1 MSRQTDRSKPVG
13 GRAVPEPPRPQDTP
27 APNLQAMDLIQDL
40 DAVVW
45 EANPRTLRFSF
56 VSKRAEDMFGF
67 PLERWLSEPGF
78 FAGRIHPSDRKR
90 VVDDYRA
97 TVREGDDHS
106 LEYRVLAADGR
117 TVWIR
122 DRVRVSRDARG
133 RPTSLRGVMVD
144 TTARREAD
152 EALRESEDRYR
163 RLVEES
169 PDAILVHVDGK
180 FVFANESAARLLGAA
195 SPEELIGIEALRIV
209 HPDFHDT
216 VRSRIEAEER
226 GLSVPLIEEKFVR
239 LDGSIVEVE
248 VAGLP
253 ATYRGRPGGQIVVRD
268 ITERRMAEKELQ
280 DTQTRYRALVE
291 SIPAV
296 LYIDIPHRDEQT
308 TVYVSPQIETM
319 LGLAQ
324 DAYKSDPWFWHH
336 QIHPEDRDRALAE
349 YHRGVDSGKPFSH
362 EYRVVTPDERT
373 VWIRDEAVV
382 LKDEEGRLMVQGAM
396 FDISEYRLAE
406 QALKRRD
413 AILEAVDFAAEKF
426 LGTPEWEETIDEV
439 LRRIGDATTASRAYI
454 FENFTARD
462 GSFRCRQ
469 IHEWSAEGVEPQI
482 DNPDLRDFPWIEGG
496 WEDEMRTLAAGAI
509 VNGPVAERPESER
522 SLLEKQQIRSV
533 LAVPVFVEDE
543 WWGFAGFDDCFTE
556 RTWSTAEVEA
566 LKAAAGTLGA
576 AVQRRRIETV
586 LRETEAKYRAIVEQI
601 PAVLYVDEPSDKWMT
616 SYISPQLQTILGI
629 SPRDWVEDPELW
641 YKHLHP
647 DDRDRAYETYRE
659 GVAAGEPFSFEYRM
673 ITPNGMFW
681 IRDEAIVLKD
691 ESKTLVQGVMFD
703 ITERKKAEE
712 ALLESEGR
720 EREAARELR
729 SLNEMKNTFLAAVSH
744 EMRSPLTSVL
754 GLSLTLEQQP
764 DLPADERADLVERL
778 SSNARKLQDLL
789 ANLLDLDRLSRG
801 VITPQRRPTDIGALA
816 RRALENVDHL
826 EGRRVTV
833 QAEDIVAYLDGP
845 KVERIVENLLVN
857 AARHTAPD
865 TAVWLNARA
874 ENGGVLIT
882 VEDDGEGIPQE
893 IREEIFEPFRQGPN
907 PSPHNP
913 GTGIG
918 LALVRRFAE
927 LHGGRAWVEPGEKG
941 GAAFRV
947 YLPDES
953 PEEHRP
959 AG

>member
-1 MSRQTDRSKPVG
+1 
-13 GRAVPEPPRPQDTP
+13 
-27 APNLQAMDLIQDL
+27 MDLIQDL

-45 EANPRTLRFSF
+45 EANPKTLRFSF
-56 VSKRAEDMFGF
+56 VSKRAEDIFGF
-67 PLERWLSEPGF
+67 PLDRWLNEPGF

-90 VVDDYRA
+90 VVNDYRA
-97 TVREGDDHS
+97 AVREGDDHS
-106 LEYRVLAADGR
+106 FEYRVLAADGR
-117 TVWIR
+117 IVWVR
-122 DRVRVSRDARG
+122 DRVRVSRDATG

-144 TTARREAD
+144 ATARKEAE

-195 SPEELIGIEALRIV
+195 SPEKLIGLEAMQIV
-209 HPDFHDT
+209 HPDFHDA
-216 VRSRIEAEER
+216 VRARIEAEEQGR
-226 GLSVPLIEEKFVR
+226 SVPLLEEKFVR
-239 LDGSIVEVE
+239 LDGNVLDVE

-253 ATYRGRPGGQIVVRD
+253 ATYKGKAGGQIVVRD
-268 ITERRMAEKELQ
+268 ITKRKDAEEQLHG
-280 DTQTRYRALVE
+280 TQAKYRALVE
-291 SIPAV
+291 SIPAI
-296 LYIDIPHRDEQT
+296 LYIDIPSRGSQT
-308 TVYVSPQIETM
+308 TIYVSPQIETM
-319 LGLAQ
+319 LGLKQ
-324 DAYKSDPWFWHH
+324 DAYKNDPWFWHH
-336 QIHPEDRDRALAE
+336 QIHPEDKDRALAT
-349 YHRGVDSGKPFSH
+349 YHRGVESGRPFSL
-362 EYRVVTPDERT
+362 EYRIVTPDERI

-382 LKDEEGRLMVQGAM
+382 LEDEEGSAMVQGAM

-413 AILEAVDFAAEKF
+413 AILEAVDFAAERF
-426 LGTPEWEETIDEV
+426 LGTPAWEETIDEV
-439 LRRIGDATTASRAYI
+439 LRRIGEATTASRVYI
-454 FENFTARD
+454 FENFTAED
-462 GSFRCRQ
+462 GSLRHRQ
-469 IHEWSAEGVEPQI
+469 IHEWAAEGIAPQI
-482 DNPDLRDFPWIEGG
+482 DNPELKDIGWIEDG
-496 WEDEMRTLAAGAI
+496 WDDEMRILSSGGI
-509 VNGPVAERPESER
+509 VNGPVSERPESER
-522 SLLEKQQIRSV
+522 VLLEKQQVRS
-533 LAVPVFVEDE
+533 LLSVPVFVEGE
-543 WWGFAGFDDCFTE
+543 WWGFAGFDDCLTE

-566 LKAAAGTLGA
+566 LKTAAGTLGA
-576 AVQRRRIETV
+576 AVQRRRTETV

-601 PAVLYVDEPSDKWMT
+601 PAVLYVDEPSDEWMT
-616 SYISPQLQTILGI
+616 SYISPQLQTMLGI
-629 SPRDWVEDPELW
+629 SPADWVADPELW

-647 DDRDRAYETYRE
+647 DDRDRAYETYRA
-659 GVAAGEPFSFEYRM
+659 GVAEGEPFSFEYRM
-673 ITPNGMFW
+673 ITPKGMFW

-691 ESKTLVQGVMFD
+691 GAKTLVQGVMFD

-764 DLPADERADLVERL
+764 DLPSEERADLIERL

-789 ANLLDLDRLSRG
+789 TNLLDLDRLSRG

-826 EGRRVTV
+826 DGRKVTV
-833 QAEDIVAYLDGP
+833 QADDIVAYLDGP

-882 VEDDGEGIPQE
+882 VEDDGPGIPPE
-893 IREEIFEPFRQGPN
+893 ISEEIFEPFRQGPN

-927 LHGGRAWVEPGEKG
+927 LHGGRAWVEPGKKG
-941 GAAFRV
+941 GAAFHV
-947 YLPDES
+947 YLPDDS